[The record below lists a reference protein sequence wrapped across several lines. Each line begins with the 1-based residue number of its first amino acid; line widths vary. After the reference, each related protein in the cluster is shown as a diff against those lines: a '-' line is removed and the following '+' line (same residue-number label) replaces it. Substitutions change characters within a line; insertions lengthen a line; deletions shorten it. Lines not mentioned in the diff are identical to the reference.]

1 MVAWSLAVPG
11 TEITSSDPPLPAVC
25 TAYPTEPL
33 LPLFDKRYITDDIAR
48 SDMGEMKLTDIRRCH
63 VSQFTDD
70 LTKAGRGAVTVRRI
84 LTLLGTIFAS
94 ALRMS

>member
-1 MVAWSLAVPG
+1 
-11 TEITSSDPPLPAVC
+11 
-25 TAYPTEPL
+25 
-33 LPLFDKRYITDDIAR
+33 
-48 SDMGEMKLTDIRRCH
+48 MGEMKLTDIRRYH

>member
-33 LPLFDKRYITDDIAR
+33 LPLFDKRYITDDIAP
-48 SDMGEMKLTDIRRCH
+48 
-63 VSQFTDD
+63 
-70 LTKAGRGAVTVRRI
+70 
-84 LTLLGTIFAS
+84 
-94 ALRMS
+94 LRHG